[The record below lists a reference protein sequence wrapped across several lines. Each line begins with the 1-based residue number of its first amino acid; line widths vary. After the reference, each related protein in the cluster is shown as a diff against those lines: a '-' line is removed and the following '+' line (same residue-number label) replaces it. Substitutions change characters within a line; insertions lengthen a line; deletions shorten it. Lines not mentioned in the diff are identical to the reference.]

1 MRGLA
6 AGIIAAF
13 ILSSPAWA
21 QFTVP
26 DETAKPDGAALFAN
40 QCGVCHSF
48 DPAEQRQGP
57 TLKGVYDRKA
67 GSVPGFAYSPGFAK
81 ADFNWDD
88 AHLDAWL
95 TSPQAVIPGAVML
108 YRQADPETRQT
119 IIAYLKEQH

>member
-1 MRGLA
+1 MRSLV
-6 AGIIAAF
+6 AGAIAA
-13 ILSSPAWA
+13 IVMSSPAWA

-81 ADFNWDD
+81 ADFKWDE
-88 AHLDAWL
+88 AHLDKWL
-95 TSPQAVIPGAVML
+95 TDPQSVIPGATMA
-108 YRQADPETRQT
+108 YRQSDPEIRQT